1 MKAIFITGT
10 DTGVGKTV
18 VTGLLAGYFLKKG
31 YRVVTQKWAQTGN
44 GKDIRIHIK
53 IMRGKQGDYTTLG
66 SLMSPYVLQHASSPH
81 LAARLEGKRIDL
93 SRVEKSFIVLSKMFD
108 IVIVEGTGGV
118 FVPLGEQTLLI
129 DFVKRLRLP
138 VLVVAGNKLGCVN
151 HTLLT
156 IEAMKSRRIKILG
169 IVFNNMAK
177 NEDTVI
183 LRDNP
188 RIVKK
193 FIKDDILGVLPFDRK
208 VPNLYR
214 YFMPIGEKISSKL

>member
-1 MKAIFITGT
+1 MKAIFVTGT

-31 YRVVTQKWAQTGN
+31 YRAVTQKWAQTGN

-53 IMRGKQGDYTTLG
+53 IMCGKQSDYTALG
-66 SLMSPYVLQHASSPH
+66 SLMSPYVLKYASSPH
-81 LAARLEGKRIDL
+81 LAARLEGKRLDL
-93 SRVEKSFIVLSKMFD
+93 SRIEKSFIVLSKMFD

-129 DFVKRLRLP
+129 DFVKKLRLP
-138 VLVVAGNKLGCVN
+138 ALVVAGNKLGCIN

-177 NEDTVI
+177 KEDAVI